1 MHGNV
6 LEKRD
11 TDARCDKG
19 HGNKEA
25 KAATAMATALPYQF
39 SISNTPTLSS
49 VSYNTDREGGGGRK

>member
-11 TDARCDKG
+11 TDTRCDKG
-19 HGNKEA
+19 QGNKEA
-25 KAATAMATALPYQF
+25 KAAAAAAALPYQF

-49 VSYNTDREGGGGRK
+49 VSYNGGRKA